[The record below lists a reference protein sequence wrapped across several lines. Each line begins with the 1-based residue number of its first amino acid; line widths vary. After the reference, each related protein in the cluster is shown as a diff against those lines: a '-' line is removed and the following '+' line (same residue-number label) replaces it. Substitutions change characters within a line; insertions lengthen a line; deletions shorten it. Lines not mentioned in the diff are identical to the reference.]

1 MTGADSLGCERT
13 RTVSLQV
20 VSRFGAAD
28 AGAATATTAAVAA
41 AMLTPANAALRP
53 LSRSLGMCPY
63 LSRSSFGAG
72 IGPVGCATKPI
83 ASLDHSVRSQRAP
96 GSGPFDHLGWSGS
109 VTR

>member
-63 LSRSSFGAG
+63 LSRGTVAD
-72 IGPVGCATKPI
+72 A
-83 ASLDHSVRSQRAP
+83 ASQFLQRRRSGEVTGLSQSVFFWGWYWP
-96 GSGPFDHLGWSGS
+96 GRLCY
-109 VTR
+109 